1 MRRPQH
7 IQTWTCD
14 CIGEFM
20 QTAAFVSHS
29 HIFWPHLGTVSFATI
44 RIQWRSVHAMI
55 PGSVRFISVCTEARV
70 GMGAASRWLLEVVAA
85 VALREDSLDRNG
97 RLGHG
102 GRRAGGSWLLG
113 DCRRRSRG
121 SKRGD
126 LRRGKRSSTALW
138 SRKAW
143 RSLSKLSLVWIHR
156 HHSHWPVRL
165 TLLASL

>member
-1 MRRPQH
+1 MVHNASANRGRLAMRRPQH
-7 IQTWTCD
+7 IQTSTCD

-20 QTAAFVSHS
+20 QTAVFVSPS
-29 HIFWPHLGTVSFATI
+29 HIFGPRWFCHDQDPVAKC
-44 RIQWRSVHAMI
+44 ACND
-55 PGSVRFISVCTEARV
+55 PGSVRFINVYTEARV

-102 GRRAGGSWLLG
+102 GCRAGGSWLPS
-113 DCRRRSRG
+113 DCRGRSHG

-143 RSLSKLSLVWIHR
+143 RSLSKLSLV
-156 HHSHWPVRL
+156 
-165 TLLASL
+165 